1 MTKFILYVATS
12 IDGYIARPDGIDWL
26 PSPEVDAEYDGYA
39 KFYDSIDA
47 LVMGSMT
54 YEQVLGFEI
63 GYQANLMPIDNTR
76 TLQSPF
82 RRSYTN
88 EWLMGG
94 GFVASSFIRED

>member
-1 MTKFILYVATS
+1 M
-12 IDGYIARPDGIDWL
+12 GIDWL

-63 GYQANLMPIDNTR
+63 GYPGKLSYVLTSRNLSTTR
-76 TLQSPF
+76 ADTFVEGGVEEVIESVQKKG
-82 RRSYTN
+82 YKV
-88 EWLMGG
+88 WLMGW
-94 GFVASSFIRED
+94 FCCILIH

>member
-47 LVMGSMT
+47 
-54 YEQVLGFEI
+54 
-63 GYQANLMPIDNTR
+63 
-76 TLQSPF
+76 
-82 RRSYTN
+82 
-88 EWLMGG
+88 
-94 GFVASSFIRED
+94 